1 MKDYKNLVV
10 KSETN
15 VLHIVV
21 ETVCFIGSMAAIGF
35 LLCLLAV

>member
-15 VLHIVV
+15 WLEVV
-21 ETVCFIGSMAAIGF
+21 VGGVCFAGSMIAAGV

>member
-15 VLHIVV
+15 WLYVVV
-21 ETVCFIGSMAAIGF
+21 ETVCFVGSILAAGL

>member
-15 VLHIVV
+15 WLHIVIDG
-21 ETVCFIGSMAAIGF
+21 VCFVGSMLAIGF
-35 LLCLLAV
+35 LLCLLSV

>member
-15 VLHIVV
+15 WFEIITGGICFAGSVL
-21 ETVCFIGSMAAIGF
+21 AAGI

>member
-15 VLHIVV
+15 WLHIAF
-21 ETVCFIGSMAAIGF
+21 ETVCFVGSMASIGF

>member
-15 VLHIVV
+15 WIHIAI
-21 ETVCFIGSMAAIGF
+21 ETICFIGSMIAIGF
-35 LLCLLAV
+35 FLCLLSA

>member
-15 VLHIVV
+15 WLHIAI
-21 ETVCFIGSMAAIGF
+21 ETGCFVGSMVAIGF
-35 LLCLLAV
+35 LLCWLAV

>member
-1 MKDYKNLVV
+1 MIDYKNLVV

-15 VLHIVV
+15 WLHIAF
-21 ETVCFIGSMAAIGF
+21 ETVCFVGSILALGV

>member
-15 VLHIVV
+15 WLYIAI
-21 ETVCFIGSMAAIGF
+21 ETVCFVGSILATGL
-35 LLCLLAV
+35 LLCLLSA

>member
-15 VLHIVV
+15 WFYIAV
-21 ETVCFIGSMAAIGF
+21 ETVCFVGSMVAIGF